1 MPTSVSFCKAMTKNI
16 HVQYFAILREQRGLG
31 QEKLT
36 TTAATA
42 ADLYAELRARHGFTL
57 PAERLRVAVN
67 DEFALWTVPL
77 REGDAL
83 VFIPPVA
90 GG

>member
-1 MPTSVSFCKAMTKNI
+1 MTRTISVR
-16 HVQYFAILREQRGLG
+16 YFAALREQRGLA
-31 QEKLT
+31 QERLA
-36 TTAATA
+36 TTAGDA
-42 ADLYAELRARHGFTL
+42 AGLYAELRGRHGFTL

-67 DEFALWTVPL
+67 DEFASWTTEL

-83 VFIPPVA
+83 AFLPPVA

>member
-1 MPTSVSFCKAMTKNI
+1 MTRTISVR
-16 HVQYFAILREQRGLG
+16 YFAALREQRGLA
-31 QEKLT
+31 EERL
-36 TTAATA
+36 ATSA
-42 ADLYAELRARHGFTL
+42 ADAAGLYAELRGRHGFTL

-67 DEFALWTVPL
+67 DEFASWTTEL

-83 VFIPPVA
+83 AFLPPVA